1 MKLTGKIP
9 ALALLLGSA
18 CAGAGELALKV
29 EIPALNVAEYHKP
42 YVAIWIEDSK
52 GRHQQNIS
60 LWYDHD
66 MRDDEGSKW
75 LKDLRL
81 WWRRSGRQL
90 SLPVD
95 GFSGATR
102 PVGTHELVFNSL
114 SPAIRD
120 LPKGDYRLVVEA
132 AREVGGRELLKLPF
146 QWPAESTYETSQQG
160 SSELGRIYLTIQP

>member
-52 GRHQQNIS
+52 GRYQQNIS

-66 MRDDEGSKW
+66 MRDDEGRKW

>member
-1 MKLTGKIP
+1 MKLIGKMS
-9 ALALLLGSA
+9 ALTLLLCSTY
-18 CAGAGELALKV
+18 AGAGELNLSI
-29 EIPALNVAEYHKP
+29 EIPTLNVAEYHKP

-52 GRHQQNIS
+52 GRHQQNLS

-90 SLPVD
+90 SSPAD

-102 PVGTHELVFNSL
+102 PVGTHELVIKSG
-114 SPAIRD
+114 SSAIRD
-120 LPKGDYRLVVEA
+120 LPAGDYRLVVEA
-132 AREVGGRELLKLPF
+132 VREVGGRELLKLPF
-146 QWPAESTYETSQQG
+146 QWPADSTYKTFQQG
-160 SSELGRIYLTIQP
+160 SNELGRVQLTVQP

>member
-1 MKLTGKIP
+1 MKLIRSIP
-9 ALALLLGSA
+9 PLVLMVGSA
-18 CAGAGELALKV
+18 CVGARELALEV

-42 YVAIWIEDSK
+42 YIAIWIENSK
-52 GRHQQNIS
+52 GQHQRNLS

-81 WWRRSGRQL
+81 WWRRSGRQQA
-90 SLPVD
+90 LPVD

-102 PVGTHELVFNSL
+102 PVGTHELVFSSDSL
-114 SPAIRD
+114 AIHD
-120 LPKGDYRLVVEA
+120 LPAGEYRVVVEA

-146 QWPAESTYETSQQG
+146 RWPAESNSETVQQG
-160 SSELGRIYLTIQP
+160 SSELGRVKLTVQP

>member
-1 MKLTGKIP
+1 MNLSRSFSS
-9 ALALLLGSA
+9 LLLVLGSA
-18 CAGAGELALKV
+18 CVGAEDLVLDV

-42 YVAIWIEDSK
+42 YVAIWIESSK
-52 GRHQQNIS
+52 GQHQRNLA

-90 SLPVD
+90 SMPVD
-95 GFSGATR
+95 GLSGATR
-102 PVGTHELVFNSL
+102 PAGTYELTFSNKSQAIHGL
-114 SPAIRD
+114 PA
-120 LPKGDYRLVVEA
+120 GEYQLVVEA

-146 QWPAESTYETSQQG
+146 QWPAESSIETSQQG
-160 SSELGRIYLTIQP
+160 SNELGRVKLTVQP

>member
-1 MKLTGKIP
+1 MTLTRCLP
-9 ALALLLGSA
+9 ALALVLGSA
-18 CAGAGELALKV
+18 SAGAGELALEI

-42 YVAIWIEDSK
+42 YVAIWIEDNK
-52 GRHQQNIS
+52 GQHQRNLS

-66 MRDDEGSKW
+66 MRDDEGTKW

-95 GFSGATR
+95 GLSGATR
-102 PVGTHELVFNSL
+102 PAGTHELTFDSD

-120 LPKGDYRLVVEA
+120 LPAGNYRLVVEA

-146 QWPAESTYETSQQG
+146 QWPAES
-160 SSELGRIYLTIQP
+160 SSETLQEGSNELDHVKLTVHP